1 MVPRRIRLKLC
12 GDQEPSAHWRASQF
26 AAQFVVA
33 IWAPD
38 SRCPVPSVPKIDCA
52 TNPERP
58 HFQLLLP
65 NALIS
70 TVALGCGCAYYR
82 WEEVTSLE
90 EGGTREEVS
99 PDEAGTE
106 ELRTEELRTEEI
118 SIKEGGAARTSY
130 EQVGSWEAGT
140 VVKSVQSEDSERIW

>member
-12 GDQEPSAHWRASQF
+12 GDQEPVAHWRGSQF
-26 AAQFVVA
+26 AAQLVVA

-38 SRCPVPSVPKIDCA
+38 GRCSVPSVPKIDCA
-52 TNPERP
+52 TTPERP
-58 HFQLLLP
+58 HFHLLLP

-70 TVALGCGCAYYR
+70 TVALGCGCAYYCL
-82 WEEVTSLE
+82 EEVISLE

-106 ELRTEELRTEEI
+106 ELRTEEIMTEEI
-118 SIKEGGAARTSY
+118 STKEGGAAGTSY
-130 EQVGSWEAGT
+130 EEGDSWEAGT
-140 VVKSVQSEDSERIW
+140 VVKSVQSEYSERIW